1 VEFLSGEPD
10 GNITWVLNDET
21 GAAIDSGTI
30 TPAPASVSAFITA
43 PSNMNTLG
51 VGELFG
57 YRDLSWTYT
66 VGGESISGD
75 RRYMLEALPP
85 FGASPEGVRSKLGL
99 DVHEVPDEEISLA
112 RSYYSILAAAGDPDL
127 SSYTPTARQRMYLA
141 DGIEALAGLA
151 LIPTLQL
158 RLAIKESSGTDTFQ
172 RQKIDWALLAENL
185 RSIVNDAIIILD
197 PTFDPLA
204 EIGELFVLATPATDP
219 ITGVTS

>member
-1 VEFLSGEPD
+1 
-10 GNITWVLNDET
+10 
-21 GAAIDSGTI
+21 
-30 TPAPASVSAFITA
+30 
-43 PSNMNTLG
+43 
-51 VGELFG
+51 
-57 YRDLSWTYT
+57 
-66 VGGESISGD
+66 
-75 RRYMLEALPP
+75 MLEALPP
-85 FGASPEGVRSKLGL
+85 LGASPEGVRLKLGL

-112 RSYYSILAAAGDPDL
+112 RSYYNILAAAGDPDL